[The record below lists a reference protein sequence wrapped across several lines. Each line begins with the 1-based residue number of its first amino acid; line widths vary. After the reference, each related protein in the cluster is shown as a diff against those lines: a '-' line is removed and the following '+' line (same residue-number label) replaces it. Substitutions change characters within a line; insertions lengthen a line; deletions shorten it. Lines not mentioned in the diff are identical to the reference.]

1 VHRALPGFD
10 APYVVA
16 RVRLAEG
23 PIVLTNL
30 IDQDVDAWV
39 CDVAVSVRWRD
50 LSDGRALPVFGPA

>member
-1 VHRALPGFD
+1 
-10 APYVVA
+10 
-16 RVRLAEG
+16 LAEG